1 MATSQPISTISYNSL
16 DFLKNKLDI
25 WYRHHMIQCYMFI
38 CHKGEDGDKDHI
50 HVRIE
55 PNKRLDPMDLSDMLK
70 EPDPHNTKPLGCR
83 PWRSSK
89 EEDWFLYA
97 IHDKEYLKVKYG
109 NSNKDGKIEYDIS
122 DIICSEGYDVEC
134 AVLRARQSFEHH
146 TANIVKQL
154 KDGKKRAVDL
164 IEDGEDVFRVQA
176 VLRTL
181 SITDYEQLAYNN
193 NLMAE
198 RLTKLERAIYASGVT
213 QIVEDGDKIIFI

>member
-16 DFLKNKLDI
+16 DFLKNKLDT

-122 DIICSEGYDVEC
+122 DIICSEGYDVEY
-134 AVLRARQSFEHH
+134 SE
-146 TANIVKQL
+146 N
-154 KDGKKRAVDL
+154 
-164 IEDGEDVFRVQA
+164 VF
-176 VLRTL
+176 T
-181 SITDYEQLAYNN
+181 
-193 NLMAE
+193 
-198 RLTKLERAIYASGVT
+198 
-213 QIVEDGDKIIFI
+213 IFY